1 MVDIEWTSVEIRA
14 LREAMRR
21 SPLEFSRIV
30 GVTKRTL
37 NLWETGRTST
47 LHESSKRL
55 LYRVLEDA
63 DDDAKERFWSFLA
76 RSSGGPEPQP
86 NGGDLLVATA
96 DESASLLAWAEAS
109 NVGPLMIADLR
120 DNLRWVTREYLKS
133 PTLPLFRRVIETRD
147 QTIELLR
154 GRQRPRHSV
163 ELYGIAGWSMTILG
177 WITTDLGRGDV
188 AERHLRTAWALADNA
203 DNNEL
208 RAWIRAAQRTV
219 AERRGEFGSA
229 AEAAADGLEYADT
242 GTAALLLASARAIDL
257 ARSGKGKESASAM
270 QLALDIAARLNDEPQ
285 QDQFA
290 GPFSCS
296 LERAGGY
303 WADIALVNGDP
314 IRSIEYTSTAIE
326 KFRSTAPARRNLG
339 SERMVRCQ
347 QIKGYIA
354 LGDLDIAATEL
365 ADVAATTPIEHRVQ
379 PLIQR
384 VDEIA
389 RMADETTG
397 GAGGVTQIT
406 EIAAEF
412 RQLADWGTLPTLAA
426 DTNGE

>member
-1 MVDIEWTSVEIRA
+1 MVDIEWTPVEIRA

-21 SPLEFSRIV
+21 SPLEFSRMV

-37 NLWETGRTST
+37 NLWETGRTT
-47 LHESSKRL
+47 NLHESSKRL

-63 DDDAKERFWSFLA
+63 ADDAKERFWTFLT
-76 RSSGGPEPQP
+76 RSCGGPSPQP
-86 NGGDLLVATA
+86 HKGDLLVATA

-109 NVGPLMIADLR
+109 NVGPLTIEDLR
-120 DNLRWVTREYLKS
+120 QNLRWVTREYLRS
-133 PTLPLFRRVIETRD
+133 PTLPLFRRVVETRD
-147 QTIELLR
+147 QAVKLLQ
-154 GRQRPRHSV
+154 GRQRPQHSV

-177 WITTDLGRGDV
+177 WITTDLGRGDI

-203 DNNEL
+203 DDNEL

-219 AERRGEFGSA
+219 AERRGEYDA
-229 AEAAADGLEYADT
+229 AAAAAADGLGYAGT
-242 GTAALLLASARAIDL
+242 GSAALLLASAQAIDL
-257 ARSGKGKESASAM
+257 ARSGRGKESASAM
-270 QLALDIAARLNDEPQ
+270 HLALDIAARLTDEPGH
-285 QDQFA
+285 DQFA

-296 LERAGGY
+296 LERAAGY

-314 IRSIEYTSTAIE
+314 LRSIEYTSTAIE
-326 KFRSTAPARRNLG
+326 RFRSTAPALRNVG

-354 LGDLDIAATEL
+354 LGDLDVAATDL
-365 ADVAATTPIEHRVQ
+365 ADIAATTPVEHRVQ

-389 RMADETTG
+389 QLAFEAGG
-397 GAGGVTQIT
+397 GAGGVAQID
-406 EIAAEF
+406 EIATEF

-426 DTNGE
+426 DPDGE

>member
-1 MVDIEWTSVEIRA
+1 MVDIEWTPVEIRA

-37 NLWETGRTST
+37 NLWETGRTSN

-63 DDDAKERFWSFLA
+63 TDDAKERFWTFLT
-76 RSSGGPEPQP
+76 RSSVEPEPQP
-86 NGGDLLVATA
+86 HEGDLLRATA

-109 NVGPLMIADLR
+109 NVGPLTIKDLR

-133 PTLPLFRRVIETRD
+133 PTLPLFRRVVETRD
-147 QTIELLR
+147 QAIKLLQ
-154 GRQRPRHSV
+154 GRQRPHHST

-177 WITTDLGRGDV
+177 WITTDLGRADI
-188 AERHLRTAWALADNA
+188 AERHLRTAWVLAENA
-203 DNNEL
+203 DDKEL

-219 AERRGEFGSA
+219 AERLGEYDAA
-229 AEAAADGLEYADT
+229 AEAAADGLAYADS
-242 GTAALLLASARAIDL
+242 GSAALLLASARAIDL
-257 ARSGKGKESASAM
+257 ARSGKREESASAM
-270 QLALDIAARLNDEPQ
+270 QLALDIAARLTDEPQ
-285 QDQFA
+285 RDQFA

-314 IRSIEYTSTAIE
+314 VRSIEYTSTAIE
-326 KFRSTAPARRNLG
+326 RFRGTAPALRNLG

-347 QIKGYIA
+347 QVKSYIA
-354 LGDLDIAATEL
+354 LGDLDIAATGL
-365 ADVAATTPIEHRVQ
+365 AEVAATTPAEHRVQ
-379 PLIQR
+379 PLLQR

-389 RMADETTG
+389 EMAGET
-397 GAGGVTQIT
+397 AGGCRGANQIS
-406 EIAAEF
+406 EIAMEF
-412 RQLADWGTLPTLAA
+412 RQLADLGTLPTIAA
-426 DTNGE
+426 DTNGG